1 MGWNMQE
8 DVTRITRPET
18 PAAPERLRAG
28 HKEIA
33 AGAAMLLTLGLGAF
47 SLPGLV
53 PAVKGDQ
60 LSKPEV
66 ARLTDGFNR
75 ARGSLLPVDISSK
88 PQREKL
94 VESLLMPVSKAEHL
108 LELVERGERTLG
120 WLALWDNFDEDGDVA
135 SVTAAGF
142 TQIVPLRHTPTKI
155 LVPYIP
161 GQPVFVTGEHDGM
174 GGGVTV
180 AVELSTGPLPLP
192 PLAVG
197 QTVALP
203 IQ

>member
-1 MGWNMQE
+1 MGNMQE
-8 DVTRITRPET
+8 DITRITGPERL
-18 PAAPERLRAG
+18 AAPERARSS

-33 AGAAMLLTLGLGAF
+33 AGAAMLLTLGFGAF
-47 SLPGLV
+47 SLPSLM

-60 LSKPEV
+60 ISEPE
-66 ARLTDGFNR
+66 AAQLADGFSR
-75 ARGSLLPVDISSK
+75 ARGSLLPVDVSSK

-94 VESLLMPVSKAEHL
+94 MESLLMSKSKAEHL
-108 LELVERGERTLG
+108 LELVEHGERMLG
-120 WLALWDNFDEDGDVA
+120 WLALWDNFDEDGDVV

-142 TQIVPLRHTPTKI
+142 TQIVPLRHMPTKI
-155 LVPYIP
+155 LVPYVP
-161 GQPVFVTGEHDGM
+161 GQAVFVTGEHDGM